1 MKEAAEAICAAIR
14 AGDYGAALQLM
25 SSLAAQGDADARRY
39 LIVGHYL
46 DSTGQDVHGF
56 LYSPNSNTY
65 TAIDYPSARHTA
77 AMGINNNGQI
87 VGNYIDSSQQGH
99 GFLLSGSTYTRL
111 DAP

>member
-25 SSLAAQGDADARRY
+25 SSLSAQGDADARRY